1 MNLFCSVSNLSNYFD
16 LFSCQCCCSMTFFSS
31 NRNVLQKDFSL
42 LISASVVTLTGI
54 VKRAVALGRYL
65 QNPLAMIATLCGPG
79 REILSWKLCPLEQF
93 LTPDEKF
100 EMVEQ
105 IMVDATN
112 QIGIDV
118 NLASSHEWLFAPL
131 QFVAGLG
138 PRKAAGLQKAFVR
151 AGSVVSRKEIS
162 GFLRKKVFYNCIGF
176 LRVCRTG
183 AAGSALAVDV
193 LDDTR
198 IHPESYE
205 LAGDMAKDV
214 YADDLSQDANEM
226 DEDEAMLAIEHV
238 KTKKPHM
245 LEALNIDEYMKSL
258 PDGKRKR
265 ETLYDIKME
274 LLHGFQDWRA
284 PFREPTSEEEFLMLS
299 GETEESIAE
308 GTIVQVTV
316 RSVQESRYVCAL
328 DSGLR
333 AFITFDDFEGYDPDS
348 EQVREG
354 DIITAKIKSV
364 NKARCLVYLTTKE
377 SDMRRRHYVKHD
389 QYYHENDVSS
399 RTERDKAQKK
409 KELVK
414 KHFKPRMIVHP
425 RFQNLTADEATEV
438 LYYLI
443 WNYICF
449 TGLPKLLS
457 VIDGANKVALIIIL
471 LI

>member
-1 MNLFCSVSNLSNYFD
+1 
-16 LFSCQCCCSMTFFSS
+16 
-31 NRNVLQKDFSL
+31 
-42 LISASVVTLTGI
+42 
-54 VKRAVALGRYL
+54 
-65 QNPLAMIATLCGPG
+65 MIATLCGPG

-138 PRKAAGLQKAFVR
+138 PRKATGLQKAFVR

-214 YADDLSQDANEM
+214 YAEDIAQDANEL
-226 DEDEAMLAIEHV
+226 DEDEAMMAIELV

-258 PDGKRKR
+258 PESKSKR

-284 PFREPTSEEEFLMLS
+284 PFRDPTSEEEFLMLS
-299 GETEESIAE
+299 GETDESIAE
-308 GTIVQVTV
+308 GRTVQVSV
-316 RSVQESRYVCAL
+316 RAVQDNRYVCGF
-328 DSGLR
+328 DSGLK
-333 AFITFDDFEGYDPDS
+333 AFIMFEDFEGYDPDP
-348 EQVREG
+348 ERQQIREG
-354 DIITAKIKSV
+354 DIITARIKNV

-377 SDMRRRHYVKHD
+377 DMRRRHYVKLD
-389 QYYHENDVSS
+389 PYYHENDVSS
-399 RTERDKAQKK
+399 RTEREKAQKK
-409 KELVK
+409 KELAK

-425 RFQNLTADEATEV
+425 RFQNLTADEAIEV
-438 LYYLI
+438 CY
-443 WNYICF
+443 
-449 TGLPKLLS
+449 
-457 VIDGANKVALIIIL
+457 
-471 LI
+471 

>member
-1 MNLFCSVSNLSNYFD
+1 M
-16 LFSCQCCCSMTFFSS
+16 
-31 NRNVLQKDFSL
+31 LQKNFSL
-42 LISASVVTLTGI
+42 LIINSVVPHAGI

-214 YADDLSQDANEM
+214 YAEDMSQDANEM
-226 DEDEAMLAIEHV
+226 DEDEAMMAIEHV

-316 RSVQESRYVCAL
+316 RAVQENRYVCGL
-328 DSGLR
+328 DSGLK
-333 AFITFDDFEGYDPDS
+333 AFINFDDFEGYDPDPQRQ
-348 EQVREG
+348 QVHEG
-354 DIITAKIKSV
+354 DIITAKIKNV
-364 NKARCLVYLTTKE
+364 NKGRCLVYLTNKE
-377 SDMRRRHYVKHD
+377 SDMRRRHYVKLD
-389 QYYHENDVSS
+389 PYYQENDVSS
-399 RTERDKAQKK
+399 RIEREKIQKK
-409 KELVK
+409 KELAK

-425 RFQNLTADEATEV
+425 RFQNLTADEAIEV
-438 LYYLI
+438 RY
-443 WNYICF
+443 
-449 TGLPKLLS
+449 
-457 VIDGANKVALIIIL
+457 
-471 LI
+471 